1 MSKLENDAMIQLINN
16 INEKK
21 SGVNTKQKKK
31 EIVSEKNCCI
41 AAVKYNTI
49 GNAYK
54 DRVNNVN
61 VYLVKEE
68 KNGSMKTFAYA
79 RCSKT
84 TQESND
90 YCHLHC
96 RMIKHNNAGIKIFE
110 KDVLPKDKSDKS
122 RWLANINDDFFEN
135 MGKRGAKK
143 KYSDNNFTFSDENN
157 PILLV
162 LNHKNAKL
170 TTQMAVFASQLLKN
184 TNSEDLKSNKL
195 DNLMT
200 FISSE
205 KNKIS
210 KTTDNKKSVVESLPV
225 VSSKEAPDEEAS
237 DEEASDEEASDKEAS
252 DEEASDEEASDEEAS
267 DEEASDEE
275 ASDEEASDEEASD
288 EEASDK
294 ASDEASPEDPEDP
307 EDEVS
312 CTPIYTINKKLLWL
326 NDINN
331 IIYEPEG
338 EDGGEEIGILTE
350 ISEEYCT
357 IIHNKKS
364 CTVLKKI
371 SIKKHGEIYC
381 CVLTDSLFNKKLK
394 LIGKRTK
401 LKNNE
406 YDFNIK
412 I

>member
-1 MSKLENDAMIQLINN
+1 MKYIYCKYVFFYYKNNTNLMSKLENDAMIQLINN

-252 DEEASDEEASDEEAS
+252 DEEASD
-267 DEEASDEE
+267 
-275 ASDEEASDEEASD
+275 
-288 EEASDK
+288 K

>member
-252 DEEASDEEASDEEAS
+252 DEEASD
-267 DEEASDEE
+267 
-275 ASDEEASDEEASD
+275 
-288 EEASDK
+288 K